1 MFIFHWFDL
10 FQSFGSQ
17 SPKEACRGFPIF
29 DCDRIRSYRKEVGWS
44 YKNARKQK
52 RENRKEIDWNLIVWT
67 LMPVTNNSLIGVR
80 PWAIGLAVQS
90 INPKQFCNGAPV
102 WATALSYLCSA
113 SGSIDCKTVRIFA
126 YSSTREQSN
135 KRSGILMSFY
145 ATLYQFLRWFW
156 GKNRLFRSLCWI
168 AFARCLKTWN

>member
-1 MFIFHWFDL
+1 MD
-10 FQSFGSQ
+10 S
-17 SPKEACRGFPIF
+17 
-29 DCDRIRSYRKEVGWS
+29 
-44 YKNARKQK
+44 
-52 RENRKEIDWNLIVWT
+52 

-80 PWAIGLAVQS
+80 PWAISLAVPS

-135 KRSGILMSFY
+135 KRSGILMSSY
-145 ATLYQFLRWFW
+145 ATLYRFFCWFW
-156 GKNRLFRSLCWI
+156 GKTDCFAVYVESRLPGASKREMNGMFSWFYRRLMLSFLGSFPCVTRSWKRIQERDIFTTLTVW
-168 AFARCLKTWN
+168 